1 MKHLTNSDE
10 PKKLQEFRGLNY
22 ILIVE
27 GKQIV
32 FRKRFT
38 APDRVKKISRD
49 GISSVEISTKSI
61 MPPLVVFAILTIFA
75 LVLHGSISLITPP
88 RAIMGW
94 SEPLL
99 LFVSAGASLC
109 VLMIVLR
116 VLYAT
121 VKIDLS
127 EGGETIFVKLR
138 RSKAEAITKVLSG

>member
-1 MKHLTNSDE
+1 
-10 PKKLQEFRGLNY
+10 LNY

-38 APDRVKKISRD
+38 APDRVKKISLD
-49 GISSVEISTKSI
+49 GVSSVEISTKSI
-61 MPPLVVFAILTIFA
+61 MPPLAVFVILAIFAIGLYC
-75 LVLHGSISLITPP
+75 HKYLITPP
-88 RAIMGW
+88 REMAGW

-99 LFVSAGASLC
+99 LFFSAGASLC

-116 VLYAT
+116 VLFAT
-121 VKIDLS
+121 VKIDLA
-127 EGGETIFVKLR
+127 EDGETIFVKLR